1 MRRNIRTFILIIS
14 ALSGVAAFQSSAFG
28 ISYVLSEIEINKC
41 NLTTIGEY
49 NYIKSI
55 IPSKYH
61 STVDTFI
68 DAVRSGKDSYY
79 EVGLWLNDY
88 QDDIIAASLSTPCG
102 QIYHLVKGDD
112 GQFRLEIDK
121 SYFSITELRQEFPP
135 GEYTLSITLANH
147 TIVTLKATLPNYDS
161 DNFPDFIEGCV
172 TTTGGD
178 VLQLH
183 WSTVQGAGEYEVRAE
198 TFPGYSDIHAYYSG
212 NIYLTHPQTLDTTLS
227 GITAGSTDYQVTVQA
242 EQDVVSGQFGIEL
255 NSLRKWFVFKNPP
268 KQFMITFDDGPVPG
282 NTENIVNALKNIY
295 VGCEPVKAGF
305 FMVGC
310 DGGCENTGAPRRWY
324 GWLAPWE
331 LWRTKGSVYGNSD
344 IVKYVADAGHIIG
357 NHTQHHMWFGWF
369 LVNEQDVN
377 DEIVACNNEL
387 KSAPKIFRPPYFV
400 YNKAVKKGAKRADP
414 NLQIIMGAGDNQ
426 NAATGD
432 LGLGLFLPFLKNNAA
447 NLIREWNRDYPCV
460 LTFHDISP
468 TTANNIAE
476 IIEYLQKEGFTLV
489 HFDPDRLP
497 GSIPSLVHHT
507 TNSIHQSETVT
518 HTVSLD
524 STVSTATFNISWKG
538 SDLDLVLYKPDGTKI
553 DPNST
558 LADPNIKYAERDTYE
573 YYTVLDPNPGNWVME
588 VSGVN
593 VPPEGEK
600 YTIRVEADTNLALF
614 AFADKPDYELNEHI
628 NIKAELVNDQ
638 NSVTDALVTAKIQ
651 RPDGSIDNLT
661 LYDDGTHGDE
671 DPNDGF
677 YANAYNNTSLR
688 GSYGITVSAI
698 SEITGEQYERAS
710 SLTAMVGSIIYGN
723 VDFETYAV
731 FADHWLAQNCTEP
744 AWCETADLDQS
755 GQVDIFDLGAL
766 VEHWLAEYDLCPG
779 DPNKVE
785 PGTCGCG
792 VPDVDVNGDG
802 IPDCGFRY
810 GDVNG
815 DGEISA
821 YDAALAAQC
830 SEGLIELQDL
840 QLFAADVDGNGCVSD
855 ADADLIA
862 QYTFGLITVFPVE
875 LMNPKPTVVPTCT
888 CP

>member
-1 MRRNIRTFILIIS
+1 
-14 ALSGVAAFQSSAFG
+14 
-28 ISYVLSEIEINKC
+28 
-41 NLTTIGEY
+41 
-49 NYIKSI
+49 
-55 IPSKYH
+55 
-61 STVDTFI
+61 
-68 DAVRSGKDSYY
+68 
-79 EVGLWLNDY
+79 
-88 QDDIIAASLSTPCG
+88 
-102 QIYHLVKGDD
+102 
-112 GQFRLEIDK
+112 
-121 SYFSITELRQEFPP
+121 
-135 GEYTLSITLANH
+135 
-147 TIVTLKATLPNYDS
+147 
-161 DNFPDFIEGCV
+161 
-172 TTTGGD
+172 
-178 VLQLH
+178 
-183 WSTVQGAGEYEVRAE
+183 
-198 TFPGYSDIHAYYSG
+198 
-212 NIYLTHPQTLDTTLS
+212 
-227 GITAGSTDYQVTVQA
+227 
-242 EQDVVSGQFGIEL
+242 
-255 NSLRKWFVFKNPP
+255 
-268 KQFMITFDDGPVPG
+268 
-282 NTENIVNALKNIY
+282 
-295 VGCEPVKAGF
+295 
-305 FMVGC
+305 MVGC